1 MEREKILEVLK
12 KEVAC
17 NHTDFDTCMK
27 HGCSNCPNGYP
38 ESLIEAIEGAIKLIE
53 KGEKRCISVIF
64 AMKWDA
70 WIAKT
75 AISEILVS
83 DVQITMSGLIHASRT
98 EHVGEKWRKKNERK
112 RICLTNIR

>member
-27 HGCSNCPNGYP
+27 YDSCSNCPNYCP

-53 KGEKRCISVIF
+53 KGEK
-64 AMKWDA
+64 D
-70 WIAKT
+70 
-75 AISEILVS
+75 
-83 DVQITMSGLIHASRT
+83 
-98 EHVGEKWRKKNERK
+98 GE
-112 RICLTNIR
+112 